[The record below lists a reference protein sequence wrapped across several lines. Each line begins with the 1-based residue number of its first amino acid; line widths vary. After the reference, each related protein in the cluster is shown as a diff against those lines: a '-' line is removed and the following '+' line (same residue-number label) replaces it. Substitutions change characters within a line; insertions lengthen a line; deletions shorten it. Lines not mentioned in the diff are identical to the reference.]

1 MKKWK
6 SAILTAISLLFSIK
20 LWLEIPLMKKVF
32 ESESIGTTST
42 TRKNG
47 ALMTHNCSNR
57 LHSAVTW
64 YLSNLWNYIF
74 YPHSQSTNPNSL
86 SLIGYVIFFS
96 WYSAHFIHFS
106 IKQLVVFFFKS
117 TFTSVRSFQN
127 YLMAASALRKTPD
140 FFFVG
145 EVLKKQGRSP

>member
-1 MKKWK
+1 MPFLPMKKWK

-57 LHSAVTW
+57 HHSAVTW

-106 IKQLVVFFFKS
+106 LKQPVFRCVLAS
-117 TFTSVRSFQN
+117 LYEGLSVRRS
-127 YLMAASALRKTPD
+127 
-140 FFFVG
+140 VG
-145 EVLKKQGRSP
+145 PSVGRSVGPSVGRSVRL